1 MAEVISY
8 HVADDLRNHVSTLTV
23 RRNAPPTPWLFD
35 ARVFYPSLQA
45 SMSACDVTEPQT
57 WYFEVR
63 LSRGSDR
70 KEVVRR
76 CMRASTLTLN
86 LTLTLA
92 LTLAL
97 TLTLTLTQSMKARVM
112 KVSQCVKLMKTI
124 TATAVPPGTASSTTE
139 FRVSIGLG

>member
-1 MAEVISY
+1 MERPGFRSSAQR
-8 HVADDLRNHVSTLTV
+8 AGTL
-23 RRNAPPTPWLFD
+23 
-35 ARVFYPSLQA
+35 
-45 SMSACDVTEPQT
+45 C
-57 WYFEVR
+57 
-63 LSRGSDR
+63 LSQPF
-70 KEVVRR
+70 
-76 CMRASTLTLN
+76 T

-124 TATAVPPGTASSTTE
+124 TATAVPPSTASSTTE